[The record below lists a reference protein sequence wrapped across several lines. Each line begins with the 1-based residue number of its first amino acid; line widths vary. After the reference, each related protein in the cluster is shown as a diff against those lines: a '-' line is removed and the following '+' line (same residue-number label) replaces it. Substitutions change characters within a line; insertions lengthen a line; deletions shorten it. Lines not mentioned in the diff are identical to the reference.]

1 MTNNSDLSSSTID
14 IEFKVYSLLLKN
26 KQNTSW
32 FYVFERKNNLCK
44 IFWRTWCIYDWKIVY
59 HNWCGYFGAIN
70 IEKNI
75 PSVDMYRWIVT
86 FTDGTI
92 CWYEERSHRGESS
105 IQFTFSLHACTLSKS

>member
-44 IFWRTWCIYDWKIVY
+44 ICEELDVFM
-59 HNWCGYFGAIN
+59 
-70 IEKNI
+70 IEKQCI
-75 PSVDMYRWIVT
+75 
-86 FTDGTI
+86 TI
-92 CWYEERSHRGESS
+92 DVV
-105 IQFTFSLHACTLSKS
+105 ILVP

>member
-44 IFWRTWCIYDWKIVY
+44 ICEELDVFM
-59 HNWCGYFGAIN
+59 
-70 IEKNI
+70 IEK
-75 PSVDMYRWIVT
+75 
-86 FTDGTI
+86 
-92 CWYEERSHRGESS
+92 
-105 IQFTFSLHACTLSKS
+105 